1 VGHATPQGKVED
13 IPSELRATAA
23 LRGDLQIAPADLVG
37 VLPLAVGSH
46 RRKLLPNCVH
56 FQTAWSCLDEAGF
69 EEKSK

>member
-1 VGHATPQGKVED
+1 VGHTAPPGKVED

-23 LRGDLQIAPADLVG
+23 LRADLQIAPADLVG

-46 RRKLLPNCVH
+46 RRKLLLNCVH